1 MSPPPSAKGAR
12 RRDPE
17 PSEPL
22 GSGPRVKTCSSSCL
36 SWLHPLRS
44 WSLRQTRGG
53 SIAEGTSTRE
63 LLNKNMAD
71 NHDRVIPLDDALLL
85 TMVGEKAELV
95 EKGLGISKQFEE
107 MQAQLERLHMDL
119 TAVTADVTT
128 KKLAILKRVEE
139 LAKDKL
145 TEFESIPP
153 AETVLFGDR
162 LPRKHVALRLALRSV
177 DAGRGSG
184 RG

>member
-1 MSPPPSAKGAR
+1 MNNEIKVVYGDVKREAVLIDPSIPVAL
-12 RRDPE
+12 
-17 PSEPL
+17 S
-22 GSGPRVKTCSSSCL
+22 GSNEGTENNQSNI
-36 SWLHPLRS
+36 
-44 WSLRQTRGG
+44 
-53 SIAEGTSTRE
+53 IAEGTSTRE

-95 EKGLGISKQFEE
+95 EKGRGISKQFEE

-128 KKLAILKRVEE
+128 KKLAILKRVEQ

-145 TEFESIPP
+145 TEFEIPVTTEIRKGKVVLIATDAL
-153 AETVLFGDR
+153 AEFTDSFKRFDKFEEPV
-162 LPRKHVALRLALRSV
+162 PRKEKKNT
-177 DAGRGSG
+177 
-184 RG
+184 

>member
-1 MSPPPSAKGAR
+1 MNNEIKVVYGDVKREAVLIDPSIPVAL
-12 RRDPE
+12 
-17 PSEPL
+17 S
-22 GSGPRVKTCSSSCL
+22 GSNEGTENNQSNI
-36 SWLHPLRS
+36 
-44 WSLRQTRGG
+44 
-53 SIAEGTSTRE
+53 IAEGTSTRE